1 MRNHWGKSLA
11 TFDGQIINDVGILYE
26 KNTTNF
32 EKQTI
37 CKA

>member
-11 TFDGQIINDVGILYE
+11 TFDGQIINDIYE
-26 KNTTNF
+26 KETTNF

-37 CKA
+37 CKV